1 MSVDDSDESLEE
13 TEEFSSLLS
22 IEGTVEEPL
31 LLEPVEEEEEVLK
44 EESSLLLEL
53 RLLSLPK
60 SAKSNNCKGGRAAS
74 TPMYTKAQCR
84 KAPAA
89 LQWTAMRLW

>member
-53 RLLSLPK
+53 RLY
-60 SAKSNNCKGGRAAS
+60 CRCQ
-74 TPMYTKAQCR
+74 KAQN
-84 KAPAA
+84 
-89 LQWTAMRLW
+89 QTTAKEGGQHQLPCTQRHGVERHQPRCNGLP